1 MPAMPLYVVES
12 SSHQIVEPG
21 VKTPQG
27 AVGQGGGSEKVYL
40 HVLELDD
47 RTVAS
52 LRPRVDENGNTQH
65 DRLARPRDEDW
76 WIAVEGE
83 KVWPGTVRPRVT
95 SRCVLDAS
103 GVPRPAPITEDELAQ
118 LRKVGALK

>member
-21 VKTPQG
+21 VKTPHG
-27 AVGQGGGSEKVYL
+27 AVGQGGGGEKVYL

-52 LRPRVDENGNTQH
+52 L
-65 DRLARPRDEDW
+65 
-76 WIAVEGE
+76 
-83 KVWPGTVRPRVT
+83 RPRVT